1 MMTFRHSLLALLPLF
16 LLACTAAQTGMGEAP
31 RISPPENV
39 TSAGLELLGH
49 PQTEVLLLGT
59 FHFAD
64 AGLDTYRPEVDV
76 DIFSAA
82 RQRELED
89 LLECLASFDPTVI
102 AVEWPS
108 SDQEG
113 LDRRIENIR
122 SGQRPLTA
130 HEIDQIAVRLAQRL
144 GLGRLHAV
152 DVKGR
157 WYQPE
162 IDIDAY
168 IKEHDQVE
176 LTDDGW
182 NERYTRLYR
191 FEDELKAK
199 HTLRQH
205 LLFANEPDRLRAK
218 HGHYLVGWV
227 KAGKGDE
234 YPGIDGI
241 TAWYNRNL
249 RIFGNIQRISRPGDR
264 VLVLIGSGH
273 VPILRH
279 AVDASPDFALIE
291 VSEVIG
297 REHCP

>member
-1 MMTFRHSLLALLPLF
+1 MRRSHISIVLSALF
-16 LLACTAAQTGMGEAP
+16 LFACATASTGTGEA
-31 RISPPENV
+31 
-39 TSAGLELLGH
+39 SAFIHTELPASEGLELLGQ
-49 PQTEVLLLGT
+49 PQTQVLLLGT
-59 FHFAD
+59 FHFSD
-64 AGLDTYRPEVDV
+64 AGLDAYRPEVDV
-76 DIFSAA
+76 DIFSAT

-89 LLECLASFDPTVI
+89 LLECLAGFDPTVI

-108 SDQEG
+108 SDQGG
-113 LDRRIENIR
+113 LDRRLETFQ
-122 SGQRPLTA
+122 SGQKPLTA

-144 GLGRLHAV
+144 GHERLHAV
-152 DVKGR
+152 DVRGR

-168 IKEHDQVE
+168 IEEHDQVR

-199 HTLRQH
+199 HTLREH
-205 LLFANEPDRLRAK
+205 LLFANEPERLRIK

-234 YPGIDGI
+234 YPGIDGV

-249 RIFGNIQRISRPGDR
+249 RIFGNIQRVTEPGDR

-279 AVDASPDFALIE
+279 AVDASPEFALIE
-291 VSEVIG
+291 VSDVIG
-297 REHCP
+297 REPCR